1 MTFKIKNIF
10 REGFDSFLKYSRLI
24 NNKLDK
30 IKVFNHHIFK
40 YKIIKV
46 LIGIIVFVL
55 IFDKLTLF
63 VVMSIIHFFESY
75 KNKNINKNKEDY
87 NNFLSSNSVENYYDN
102 ITELSKVFKHPELNL
117 NSYNDV
123 QIDPEKVFLQDN
135 KFLPECCFYNTE
147 YSTSKGCACI
157 TPDQEN
163 YLLAHGTNKSHISF
177 IQENDEYKNIY
188 FSPTSVLKQNNDPF
202 IKHTTN
208 YIIDYPILNV
218 EKKNEFNNL
227 INLIP

>member
-1 MTFKIKNIF
+1 MTFKLKDTM
-10 REGFDSFLKYSRLI
+10 RKGFDSFLKYSRLI

-75 KNKNINKNKEDY
+75 KNKNKNKNTEHY
-87 NNFLSSNSVENYYDN
+87 NNFLSSNSVEHYYDN
-102 ITELSKVFKHPELNL
+102 ITELSKVFKHPELNF
-117 NSYNDV
+117 NYYNDV

-135 KFLPECCFYNTE
+135 KFLPECCFYNSE

-163 YLLAHGTNKSHISF
+163 YLLARGTNKSHISF

-208 YIIDYPILNV
+208 YIIDYPTLNV

-227 INLIP
+227 INLSP

>member
-1 MTFKIKNIF
+1 MTFKVKNIF
-10 REGFDSFLKYSRLI
+10 HEGFDAFLKYSRLI

-63 VVMSIIHFFESY
+63 VVMSIIHFFKSY

-163 YLLAHGTNKSHISF
+163 YLLTRGTNKSHISF

-227 INLIP
+227 INLLS